1 MKEKRY
7 KVFNGYKFINVYVRY
22 NHILEKDLKRFTDEI
37 TDYEVIKIHKPI
49 TR

>member
-7 KVFNGYKFINVYVRY
+7 KVFNGFKFINVYVRY
-22 NHILEKDLKRFTDEI
+22 NHILERDLTYFRKEI
-37 TDYEVIKIHKPI
+37 QDYEAVKICKPI